1 MLKHDIS
8 IDIWISMIISLDKLL
23 FEWLEWFFVSLVL
36 MEKLKMLSAQ
46 DTEITISQAYIFIKV
61 SDFLKDALAKRCFNT
76 NMAMLSMNVSEEI
89 A

>member
-1 MLKHDIS
+1 
-8 IDIWISMIISLDKLL
+8 
-23 FEWLEWFFVSLVL
+23 